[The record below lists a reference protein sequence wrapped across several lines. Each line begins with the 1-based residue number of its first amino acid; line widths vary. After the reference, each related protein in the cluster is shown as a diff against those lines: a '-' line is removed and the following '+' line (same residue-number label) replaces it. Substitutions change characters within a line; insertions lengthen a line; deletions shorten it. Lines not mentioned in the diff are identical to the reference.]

1 MECILQQRTMTSS
14 YVIYES
20 GDSRE
25 KLEVKVPLQNL
36 VNIEDIRKELGIPQ
50 YVDLANFQMTKIVAA
65 LWAFSRPDT
74 ITQNAKEVPLKVA
87 VFGGGAFRLY
97 CPSANH
103 GSLSREIGDVDLV
116 TLKEDGKRV
125 VETLCA
131 LGERYGSMFFHGVPE
146 VDKRFNTLRTGMRY
160 RIRTIR
166 DIDENGNPVPG
177 LMDIFCDKL
186 TFCHILDVREDLME
200 ADKHLF
206 TIGLENLIISK
217 AQYVT
222 TVPTS
227 QASNVESARTMGDYD
242 KKHLLIGMESKDMR
256 DVSAALL
263 DHDLGEGPQKISV
276 DILGQK
282 LRQDW
287 GMWKTVTLNLK
298 NMLQKLD
305 VIFTS
310 FGVSREDQAVVNEK
324 LARIVEQLEGRYAA
338 KKSRFGLNKRWWED
352 VEDQSQPSA
361 HM

>member
-1 MECILQQRTMTSS
+1 MECILRQRTMTTP
-14 YVIYES
+14 YVIYMS
-20 GDSRE
+20 RDSRE
-25 KLEVKVPLQNL
+25 KLEVKTPLQIL
-36 VNIEDIRKELGIPQ
+36 VNVEELRKEIGIPK
-50 YVDLANFQMTKIVAA
+50 YVDLTNFQMTKIVAA
-65 LWAFSRPDT
+65 LWAFSHPDT
-74 ITQNAKEVPLKVA
+74 MTQNAKGASLKVA
-87 VFGGGAFRLY
+87 LFGGGAFKLY

-103 GSLSREIGDVDLV
+103 GPLSRRIGDVDFV
-116 TLKEDGKRV
+116 TLRENGKRV

-160 RIRTIR
+160 RLRTIK
-166 DIDENGNPVPG
+166 DTDENGNPVPG

-186 TFCHILDVREDLME
+186 TFCHTLDVRTELME

-206 TIGLENLIISK
+206 TIGLENLILSK
-217 AQYVT
+217 AQYITSVS
-222 TVPTS
+222 TS
-227 QASNVESARTMGDYD
+227 QASNVDPARMMGDYD
-242 KKHLLIGMESKDMR
+242 KNHLLIGMELKDMR

-276 DILGQK
+276 NVLGEK

-287 GMWKTVTLNLK
+287 GLWKTVNLNLR

-305 VIFTS
+305 VIFSS
-310 FGVSREDQAVVNEK
+310 FGASREDQVVVDEK

-338 KKSRFGLNKRWWED
+338 KKRGLGLNKQWWED
-352 VEDQSQPSA
+352 VEDQSQQSA

>member
-1 MECILQQRTMTSS
+1 MECILQQRTMTTP

-20 GDSRE
+20 RDSRE
-25 KLEVKVPLQNL
+25 KLEVKVPLQIL
-36 VNIEDIRKELGIPQ
+36 VNVEDIRKELGIPQ
-50 YVDLANFQMTKIVAA
+50 YVDRTNFQMTKIVAA
-65 LWAFSRPDT
+65 LWAFSHPDT
-74 ITQNAKEVPLKVA
+74 ITQNPKEAPLKVA
-87 VFGGGAFRLY
+87 VFGGGAFRLC

-103 GSLSREIGDVDLV
+103 GPLSRGIGDVDFV
-116 TLKEDGKRV
+116 TLKENGKRV
-125 VETLCA
+125 VETLCG

-160 RIRTIR
+160 RLRTIR
-166 DIDENGNPVPG
+166 DTDENRNPVPG
-177 LMDIFCDKL
+177 MMDIFCDKL
-186 TFCHILDVREDLME
+186 TFCHTLDVREELME

-206 TIGLENLIISK
+206 TIGLENLMISK
-217 AQYVT
+217 AQYIT
-222 TVPTS
+222 TVSTS
-227 QASNVESARTMGDYD
+227 QASNVDPTRIMGDYD

-256 DVSAALL
+256 DMSAALL
-263 DHDLGEGPQKISV
+263 DHELGEGPEKISV

-287 GMWKTVTLNLK
+287 GLWKTVTLNLK

-305 VIFTS
+305 AIFSS
-310 FGVSREDQAVVNEK
+310 FGVSREGQVVVNEK
-324 LARIVEQLEGRYAA
+324 LTKIVEQLEGRYTA